1 MGVTMC
7 ILLFLYRSVGD
18 SIQNEKR
25 NHGRNH
31 GRNQGSKEQWGQE
44 N

>member
-25 NHGRNH
+25 NQ